1 MQAPNLVF
9 KNIHIYEDGQEFSR
23 CGLAIEGSSIAYAG
37 EMSNMP
43 VSEDAVQ
50 VDAAGW
56 WAAPGLVDLQ
66 LNGGFGY
73 YFSNDPARVRDV
85 AIRLP
90 EMGVTAFLPT
100 LISEQIDSYPKK
112 IRILQSAREGDGA
125 RVLGVHLEGPFLSRE
140 KPGAHPPSLLIDPVP
155 EALARLQPLD
165 AVKMVTLAPELPHGM
180 QAIQWFVERGVV
192 VSIGHSQC
200 DLLQL
205 AQAARLGASCA
216 THLFNAMPPLN
227 HREPGMVAA
236 MLTGEEYRLGLIVDG
251 IHVHPEMVKLVWK
264 CRGARGIM
272 LVSDAMGAL
281 GMPPGMYQ
289 IGEQDVVVDENSARL
304 RDGKLAGSI
313 LRMDDAVR
321 NMVEFSG
328 CTRAE
333 AVRMA
338 STTPMEALGLDDRY
352 GHVKTGYQADLVFF
366 DEALR
371 VQLVMIDGKTAFA
384 TPGAQARLAG

>member
-1 MQAPNLVF
+1 
-9 KNIHIYEDGQEFSR
+9 
-23 CGLAIEGSSIAYAG
+23 
-37 EMSNMP
+37 
-43 VSEDAVQ
+43 
-50 VDAAGW
+50 
-56 WAAPGLVDLQ
+56 
-66 LNGGFGY
+66 
-73 YFSNDPARVRDV
+73 
-85 AIRLP
+85 
-90 EMGVTAFLPT
+90 
-100 LISEQIDSYPKK
+100 
-112 IRILQSAREGDGA
+112 
-125 RVLGVHLEGPFLSRE
+125 
-140 KPGAHPPSLLIDPVP
+140 
-155 EALARLQPLD
+155 
-165 AVKMVTLAPELPHGM
+165 
-180 QAIQWFVERGVV
+180 
-192 VSIGHSQC
+192 
-200 DLLQL
+200 
-205 AQAARLGASCA
+205 
-216 THLFNAMPPLN
+216 
-227 HREPGMVAA
+227 
-236 MLTGEEYRLGLIVDG
+236 
-251 IHVHPEMVKLVWK
+251 
-264 CRGARGIM
+264 M